1 MMPTTSPASRLQL
14 SHEMSVVIPF
24 ILMSVLAGACI
35 LSVCQLLERQG
46 RKISSIIPLTLFI
59 GVMAVLYDGL
69 F

>member
-1 MMPTTSPASRLQL
+1 ML
-14 SHEMSVVIPF
+14 VVIPF

-46 RKISSIIPLTLFI
+46 RKISSIIPLALFVGALTL
-59 GVMAVLYDGL
+59 LYDGL